1 MSLEIRRIERPLQK
15 WSRAFE
21 VYSVRRIGNSLTRP
35 FEILNET
42 AKFWNEIISGKMP
55 WLVKT
60 EETLRIFKQRV
71 DKMDEVQGLYLSI
84 RQAEGRTPSGYII
97 DMLAVIPDGNGKIED
112 EIYGA
117 FGELLRTSGSLL
129 FDLHIVKLRGRR
141 IGEVVPIGFWRYG
154 WTSNYI
160 S

>member
-1 MSLEIRRIERPLQK
+1 MPLEIKRIEEPLQK
-15 WSRAFE
+15 WSHAFE
-21 VYSVRRIGNSLTRP
+21 THSVRCLGASLAYP
-35 FEILNET
+35 FGILNET
-42 AKFWNEIISGKMP
+42 AKFWNEAISRKMP

-60 EETLRIFKQRV
+60 EETLRMFKQRV
-71 DKMDEVQGLYLSI
+71 DEIDEVKGLYLSI
-84 RQAEGRTPSGYII
+84 RQAEGRTPSGYIT
-97 DMLAVIPDGNGKIED
+97 DMLAIIPDGNRKIEN
-112 EIYGA
+112 EIYSA

-141 IGEVVPIGFWRYG
+141 IEEVVPIGFWRYG